1 MKAQETQDAELLALA
16 AMASVEA
23 VTMAGD
29 NRAAEIRGDGPY
41 WREGTGYPPATTA
54 LYAELQRRGLIK

>member
-1 MKAQETQDAELLALA
+1 MKAQETMDAELLALA
-16 AMASVEA
+16 AIASVDA

-29 NRAAEIRGDGPY
+29 NWAAQNRGDMPP

-54 LYAELQRRGLIK
+54 LYDALQQRGLIK